1 MHTLRLLLLLL
12 FARLLAAWSL
22 PTYAPPTRV
31 REFDLV
37 VTWSKHAPDGFS
49 RNMFLVNGQS
59 PGPTIEVDQ
68 NDRVV
73 VRVKNKSPY
82 NTTIHFHGELV
93 IV

>member
-1 MHTLRLLLLLL
+1 MLLLLL

-22 PTYAPPTRV
+22 PANAPSTQV

-37 VTWSKHAPDGFS
+37 VTWAKHAPDGFS
-49 RNMFLVNGQS
+49 RNMFLINGQS

-68 NDRVV
+68 NDWVI
-73 VRVKNKSPY
+73 VRVKNKSCY
-82 NTTIHFHGELV
+82 NTTIHFHGKLA